1 MAGDIVWI
9 LKENMQNIRTPMNI
23 YHMMLIDTTINN
35 LKNLK
40 LHIRDIVNSSEL
52 NISENT
58 IHVSHFTKTKHK

>member
-58 IHVSHFTKTKHK
+58 IHVSHFTNI

>member
-9 LKENMQNIRTPMNI
+9 LKENMQNIRTPKNI
-23 YHMMLIDTTINN
+23 YHMMLTDTTTNN

-40 LHIRDIVNSSEL
+40 LHIGDIVNSSEL

-58 IHVSHFTKTKHK
+58 THASRFTNI